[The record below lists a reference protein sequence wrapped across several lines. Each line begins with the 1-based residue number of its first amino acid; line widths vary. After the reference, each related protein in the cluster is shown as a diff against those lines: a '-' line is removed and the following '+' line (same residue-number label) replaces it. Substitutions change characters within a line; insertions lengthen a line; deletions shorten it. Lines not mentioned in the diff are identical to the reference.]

1 MKKNRGFTL
10 IELLVVIAIIAIL
23 AGMLLP
29 ALNKARE
36 KARMGVCVSNL
47 KQIGVGLTMYADSY
61 EGARFPHLGGDEGLE
76 MLRVNGAL
84 TDYGVFHC
92 PSTANGVG
100 KSDERLTY
108 TKTEAKESGVIN
120 CDYAFAGGMTNG
132 VSRSTGAPDSAIAA
146 DYIGESDPKA
156 DAGNLSGSNHQDGG
170 NILFIDNH
178 VKGFTGANWYAREN
192 RGYTY
197 ICPNKGGN

>member
-47 KQIGVGLTMYADSY
+47 KQVGVGLTMYADSY
-61 EGARFPHLGGDEGLE
+61 EGARFPHLGGAEGLE

-100 KSDERLTY
+100 KADEPLTY
-108 TKTEAKESGVIN
+108 SKSKATESGVIN

-146 DYIGESDPKA
+146 DYVGANTGYKGD
-156 DAGNLSGSNHQDGG
+156 LSGSNHQDGG

-197 ICPNKGGN
+197 ICPNFDGD

>member
-36 KARMGVCVSNL
+36 KARLGVCVSNL
-47 KQIGVGLTMYADSY
+47 KQVGVGLTMYADSY
-61 EGARFPHLGGDEGLE
+61 EGARFPHLGGADGLE

-92 PSTANGVG
+92 PST
-100 KSDERLTY
+100 
-108 TKTEAKESGVIN
+108 
-120 CDYAFAGGMTNG
+120 
-132 VSRSTGAPDSAIAA
+132 
-146 DYIGESDPKA
+146 DYIGANTGDKG
-156 DAGNLSGSNHQDGG
+156 DLSGSNHQDGG

-197 ICPNKGGN
+197 ICPNAGGN